1 MSDAPTAVLRTLGST
16 RDTPAFVMV
25 HGVGMSHR
33 SLRPLA
39 AALAAQHEVHLV
51 DLPGFGGLPRPRTDL
66 DIAAMADVLF
76 AALAGAGVEAA
87 VLVGHSMGVQWVL
100 ETARRHPDTVA
111 AVALIGP
118 VVDARR
124 RTLRHQA
131 AALAVDTVRESMR
144 VNVRVVIDYVRCGP
158 RWFFRQVRHM
168 LRYDTQSVL
177 ADLDRPVLVVRGERD
192 PIARADWAEALA
204 AEAGDGLVV
213 TIGGQAHHAQ
223 FTAPRAVADDLHRF
237 SIRAMRRS

>member
-1 MSDAPTAVLRTLGST
+1 
-16 RDTPAFVMV
+16 
-25 HGVGMSHR
+25 
-33 SLRPLA
+33 
-39 AALAAQHEVHLV
+39 
-51 DLPGFGGLPRPRTDL
+51 
-66 DIAAMADVLF
+66 
-76 AALAGAGVEAA
+76 
-87 VLVGHSMGVQWVL
+87 
-100 ETARRHPDTVA
+100 
-111 AVALIGP
+111 
-118 VVDARR
+118 
-124 RTLRHQA
+124 
-131 AALAVDTVRESMR
+131 VDTVRESMR